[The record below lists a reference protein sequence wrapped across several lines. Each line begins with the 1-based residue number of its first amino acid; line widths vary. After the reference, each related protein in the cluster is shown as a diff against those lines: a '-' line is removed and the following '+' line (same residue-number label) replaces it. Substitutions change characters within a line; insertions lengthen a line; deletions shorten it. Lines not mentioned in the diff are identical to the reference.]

1 MNARVPAPSLGL
13 ALSDLSDPELERNTL
28 GAAMLGEPMPAWLA
42 PAHFFNAPHAR
53 IYATVQAVG
62 GSLPLV
68 AARLRE
74 DGFLYTKAHGR
85 DRHSRPGMLSSVDL
99 AQMCVEAKFAR
110 DYGWASDVELLRELA
125 AQRKLVECMARVA
138 IQLRGGAIRVGEARQ
153 ALLAACDEGMA
164 F

>member
-1 MNARVPAPSLGL
+1 VNARLPAPSLGR

-28 GAAMLGEPMPAWLA
+28 GAAMLGEPMPTWLA
-42 PAHFFNAPHAR
+42 PAHFFNAIHAR
-53 IYATVQAVG
+53 IYATIQAVG

-74 DGFLYTKAHGR
+74 DGFLYTAAHGR

-125 AQRKLVECMARVA
+125 AQRKLVERMTRVA
-138 IQLRGGAIRVGEARQ
+138 IQLRGGAIRVGEAKSILQ
-153 ALLAACDEGMA
+153 EA